1 MFLYK
6 SIIVIILSVVFIKAQ
21 ATINSPKL
29 DIIRNINSGY
39 EGNIALSDFDLF
51 NSLVEEFECSAN
63 FAQIY
68 KRVQIQFGAKD
79 NKGKYRA
86 CFIFYNDNTWT
97 KYKILLNI
105 ENISELEDAVSLFR
119 NSLEGVEIK
128 DKSFYIRFKKHFPD
142 ELIKKSLY
150 SEINF
155 NNIRN
160 VYSGEVYSLPTL
172 TLVQDKADDKLR
184 QSIVEDKLRQAILNP
199 QSAKDILNYDIND
212 EMAKYTFQMLRT
224 DEIVAN
230 DNLYLP
236 NNNQLG
242 VKGFDGSRSNV
253 ARRYFCLNSL
263 STQPYKWNFS
273 QIKDEV
279 QKAVSNGQRYIPR
292 MFTGCAA
299 NVCPKLYYTHVNTKT
314 GRKEKHRI
322 NFPLWMAD
330 LMAED
335 SQSQWLIY
343 SPSEQNESYWIPD
356 YNLPSMRKALIS
368 GIKAFGEWLKNE
380 RVVTYSGKTIPISE
394 ALLYIEFNPL
404 GSWGE
409 GQMSPLEFS
418 ASVDEMLEIWQE
430 FLIAAPDNVITTGGI
445 IRDSQKGIELTEKIH
460 SISNNIAPYGFTI
473 EHLGAYDKSLNLG
486 LYDKYAGKLFF
497 SGEGAAWAYNPYWE
511 GDCYYHTIDYLRRL
525 QLSYARIQNWTIE
538 DASLNPLKNFPDI
551 AYKNRQMVAFIGY
564 RLVLTPTHCEW
575 TNKNTFR
582 TYLIISNIG
591 SSKCWW
597 RFYEP
602 HVIVTDDKDNIISD
616 NVIDTDITKALPK
629 NSLGSYSLGDENDIR
644 AQIDVDATK
653 IKGSFKVYL
662 KVVDKYGIAQ
672 PLYFSNYGR
681 VKKGPLSGCYLISS
695 YDEKAGLWKA
705 ELYAK
710 KEIR

>member
-1 MFLYK
+1 MKNVLYLAF
-6 SIIVIILSVVFIKAQ
+6 IVLISLVSGVLGNAFGNSTVVKENTAVQ
-21 ATINSPKL
+21 
-29 DIIRNINSGY
+29 
-39 EGNIALSDFDLF
+39 LSDLDLF
-51 NSLVEEFECSAN
+51 NGLVEKFECSQG
-63 FAQIY
+63 FAKSY
-68 KRVQIQFGAKD
+68 KRIQIQSGAPD
-79 NKGKYRA
+79 SKGNFRA

-97 KYKILLNI
+97 KYKVLLNQ
-105 ENISELEDAVSLFR
+105 ENIKSYDDAVLIFR

-155 NNIRN
+155 NNIRD

-299 NVCPKLYYTHVNTKT
+299 NVSPKLYYTHINTKT

-322 NFPLWMAD
+322 DFPLWMAD
-330 LMAED
+330 LMAAD
-335 SQSQWLIY
+335 TKSQWLIY
-343 SPSEQNESYWIPD
+343 SPSEQDESYWIPD

-380 RVVTYSGKTIPISE
+380 RVITSLGKTIPISE

-430 FLIAAPDNVITTGGI
+430 FLIAAPDNVITTGGM
-445 IRDSQKGIELTEKIH
+445 IRDSKKGIELTEKIH

-564 RLVLTPTHCEW
+564 RFVLTPTHCKW
-575 TNKNTFR
+575 IDKNTFR

-644 AQIDVDATK
+644 AQIDIDATK

-705 ELYAK
+705 GLYAK
-710 KEIR
+710 KEIRK